1 MISQEIIGR
10 QNIRV
15 LVFGNLHFSVVH
27 YNVKQAME
35 HHTIIIISDKKYK
48 LK

>member
-10 QNIRV
+10 QNI

-35 HHTIIIISDKKYK
+35 HHTIIIILDKKYK